1 MPFHVLYNCT
11 FDVAINSGEQ
21 QISNQKEEMMA
32 REVYDKLAKALN
44 ARSTTYLSVPCEEFY
59 ALAAELF
66 TPDQAEIASNMP
78 VEPVSAGE
86 LSGKM
91 KTSDV
96 GTLSKRLD
104 KMADRGLVRVK
115 EKAGRRLYELMPLVP
130 GIIELQFMHGRKDE
144 RTRRLAQLFKSYGK
158 AVKNMASSASTP
170 APVEKPKLR
179 TIAVNQEIH
188 SKTTVLPYDE
198 VLKLIDRTEYI
209 AAGTCVCRHQGD
221 LLDRPCDKPKD
232 NLCMVFGP
240 SAQFAQRYGFVN
252 LISREEARRRI
263 DEAEKAGLVHNYAN
277 SQDKYIDLLCNCCG
291 CHCFLLRAARRSPLP
306 SEFVIANWVISI
318 DDDACVGC
326 GACVD
331 RCWMEALKMDG
342 DLVVRDSNRCI
353 GCGICRYV
361 CPSDA
366 MKLVR
371 REAVPAGK

>member
-1 MPFHVLYNCT
+1 MT
-11 FDVAINSGEQ
+11 
-21 QISNQKEEMMA
+21 
-32 REVYDKLAKALN
+32 REVYDRLAEALN
-44 ARSTTYLSVPCEEFY
+44 ARSVAYPSIPCEEFY

-66 TPDQAEIASNMP
+66 TPEQAEVAFNMP
-78 VEPVSAGE
+78 VDPISAVE
-86 LSGKM
+86 LGAQM
-91 KTSDV
+91 KISDV
-96 GTLSKRLD
+96 GGLSRQLD
-104 KMADRGLVRVK
+104 EMVDRGLVRVK

-158 AVKNMASSASTP
+158 AVKNRLPSAPTLVP
-170 APVEKPKLR
+170 AEKPKVR
-179 TIAVNQEIH
+179 TIAVNQEVH

-221 LLDRPCDKPKD
+221 LLDRPCNKPKD
-232 NLCMVFGP
+232 NLCMIFGP

-252 LISREEARRRI
+252 LISKEEARRRI

-291 CHCFLLRAARRSPLP
+291 CHCFLLRAAKRSALP
-306 SEFVIANWVISI
+306 SEFVIADWVISI

-331 RCWMEALKMDG
+331 RCWMEALRMDG

-366 MKLVR
+366 MNLVR
-371 REAVPAGK
+371 REAASARK